1 MIKFLGEHYFLDL
14 DAIEDYI
21 EVPPN
26 SASTEN
32 TENTISVTKYE
43 MVKMLMEVLMTE
55 KEEVDE
61 TLGNKASVSIPFKI
75 AFNTLIN
82 KKLIDKY

>member
-1 MIKFLGEHYFLDL
+1 MIRVLGEHYFLDL
-14 DAIEDYI
+14 DEIEKYV
-21 EVPPN
+21 EVPPI
-26 SASTEN
+26 SGQTD
-32 TENTISVTKYE
+32 NTISVTKYE
-43 MVKMLMEVLMTE
+43 MVKMLMEILLTE
-55 KEEVDE
+55 KDEVDE

>member
-1 MIKFLGEHYFLDL
+1 MIKVLGEHYFLDL
-14 DAIEDYI
+14 EAIEDYI
-21 EVPPN
+21 VIQQN

-43 MVKMLMEVLMTE
+43 MIKMLMEVLMTE
-55 KEEVDE
+55 RDEVDE
-61 TLGNKASVSIPFKI
+61 TLGNKAAVSIPFRI

>member
-1 MIKFLGEHYFLDL
+1 MIKFLGEHYYFDL

-21 EVPPN
+21 EVPPSPTN
-26 SASTEN
+26 NEN

-55 KEEVDE
+55 KDDVDE

-75 AFNTLIN
+75 AFNTLLHKNLIN
-82 KKLIDKY
+82 KF

>member
-1 MIKFLGEHYFLDL
+1 MIKVLGEHYFLDL
-14 DAIEDYI
+14 DAIEEYV
-21 EVPPN
+21 EVV
-26 SASTEN
+26 SISGQTD
-32 TENTISVTKYE
+32 NTISVTKYE
-43 MVKMLMEVLMTE
+43 MVKMLMEILLTE
-55 KEEVDE
+55 KDEVDE